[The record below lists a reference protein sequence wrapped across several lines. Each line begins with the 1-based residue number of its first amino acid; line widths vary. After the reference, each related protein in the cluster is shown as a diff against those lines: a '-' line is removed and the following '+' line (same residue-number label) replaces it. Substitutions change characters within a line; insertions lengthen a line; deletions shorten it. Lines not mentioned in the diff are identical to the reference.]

1 MARKADAF
9 NIDATTINVSPLN
22 DIRQAVSQVCHEVQS
37 AAQRSGRELSQIK
50 LVAATKFVNA
60 DRVKEA
66 LFAGITICGEN
77 RLQEALE
84 KITLLEGIQNLS
96 WHFIGRIQKRKIRSL
111 VGQFELIHSV
121 ENVEQAQEINRRAQ
135 EQGILQAVLLE
146 INVGQE
152 ESKGGFTDLEV
163 KRILPE
169 IDRFTHLQVQ
179 GLMAIPPW
187 DPDPEHTRP
196 FFRQLRQVAEDIR
209 ELPLVRV
216 QMKELSMGMSQDFQV
231 AIEEGATMV
240 RVGSRIFGERP
251 T

>member
-1 MARKADAF
+1 
-9 NIDATTINVSPLN
+9 
-22 DIRQAVSQVCHEVQS
+22 
-37 AAQRSGRELSQIK
+37 
-50 LVAATKFVNA
+50 
-60 DRVKEA
+60 
-66 LFAGITICGEN
+66 
-77 RLQEALE
+77 
-84 KITLLEGIQNLS
+84 
-96 WHFIGRIQKRKIRSL
+96 
-111 VGQFELIHSV
+111 
-121 ENVEQAQEINRRAQ
+121 
-135 EQGILQAVLLE
+135 VLLE

-196 FFRQLRQVAEDIR
+196 FFRQLRQVAEEIR